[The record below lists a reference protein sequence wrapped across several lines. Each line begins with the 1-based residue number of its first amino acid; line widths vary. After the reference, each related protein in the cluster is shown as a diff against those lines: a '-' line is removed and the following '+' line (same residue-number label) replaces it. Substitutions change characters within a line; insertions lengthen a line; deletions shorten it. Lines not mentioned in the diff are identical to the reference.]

1 MEKSDFTKKKYLPG
15 HLGWHWK
22 INRQI
27 QCPDQKVW
35 NFLDRQLKNGSL
47 VTVTKYEFDLQT
59 GSRDSYLKESKEE
72 VEELNLFPCNP
83 KSILRAWH

>member
-1 MEKSDFTKKKYLPG
+1 MLSCNKVSKGITYNLTEKLKKSDFTKKKYLPG

-35 NFLDRQLKNGSL
+35 NFLGRQLKNGSL
-47 VTVTKYEFDLQT
+47 VTVVYEIRIRFAN
-59 GSRDSYLKESKEE
+59 RK
-72 VEELNLFPCNP
+72 
-83 KSILRAWH
+83 